1 MSTGVASGSNLNFG
15 DTNTNT
21 ESEPKSNKNRQLA
34 LLLGTLSD
42 TFKGES
48 DKTLQRIEFLDD
60 REKKQEQNKLFDR
73 TRARVAQSVKDGTL
87 PATML
92 DLFDALGREGVPTF
106 LLEEAKFRDRGQ
118 IGNLNELEFS
128 LVRQYSSYVKT
139 QQQKI
144 DKQKQDGVPESQLAI
159 ILEPDQFFDKA
170 DALTFKNIYRT
181 EDQLKGLINE
191 VIRSGLGGDF
201 EPDEPDEVEDI

>member
-15 DTNTNT
+15 DTNTNTNT

-92 DLFDALGREGVPTF
+92 DLLDALGAGGTATF
-106 LLEEAKFRDRGQ
+106 LAEESKFMNKGPDSVSD
-118 IGNLNELEFS
+118 LEFDVVKEY
-128 LVRQYSSYVKT
+128 LAYEKEQIANNQTVLPPEQYFEEVAKSEGKLEIYNNAFRKY
-139 QQQKI
+139 
-144 DKQKQDGVPESQLAI
+144 DFLGN
-159 ILEPDQFFDKA
+159 ILGRG
-170 DALTFKNIYRT
+170 FK
-181 EDQLKGLINE
+181 
-191 VIRSGLGGDF
+191 
-201 EPDEPDEVEDI
+201 PDEVEDI

>member
-1 MSTGVASGSNLNFG
+1 PNTGP
-15 DTNTNT
+15 NTNT

-87 PATML
+87 PASML
-92 DLFDALGREGVPTF
+92 DLLDSLGAGGTANF
-106 LLEEAKFRDRGQ
+106 LIEESKFRDRGQ
-118 IGNLNELEFS
+118 IKNLNELEFN
-128 LVRQYSSYVKT
+128 LVSQYSSYVKT

-144 DKQKQDGVPESQLAI
+144 NKQKQDGVPESQLAI

-181 EDQLKGLINE
+181 EDQL
-191 VIRSGLGGDF
+191 
-201 EPDEPDEVEDI
+201 